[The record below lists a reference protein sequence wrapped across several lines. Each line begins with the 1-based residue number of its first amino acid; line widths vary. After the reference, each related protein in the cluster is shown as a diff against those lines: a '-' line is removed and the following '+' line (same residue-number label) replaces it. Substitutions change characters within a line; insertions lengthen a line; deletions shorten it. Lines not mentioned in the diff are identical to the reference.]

1 MFINF
6 KIKMY
11 KNKVIAAGFSE
22 ILSVLFT
29 HSLFFR
35 KIFISSKSLYRV

>member
-22 ILSVLFT
+22 ILSVFIYEFSVLVEKMT
-29 HSLFFR
+29 FF
-35 KIFISSKSLYRV
+35 Y